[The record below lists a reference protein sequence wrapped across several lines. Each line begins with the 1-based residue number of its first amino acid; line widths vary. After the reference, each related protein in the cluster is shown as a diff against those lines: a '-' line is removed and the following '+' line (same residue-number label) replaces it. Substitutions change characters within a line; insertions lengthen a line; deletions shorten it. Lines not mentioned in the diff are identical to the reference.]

1 MKKIKRDEKNSD
13 YRVGDGIMGELLT
26 WRFPDNNYTNEYGL
40 DTSDMETFKKN
51 PIASLAREICQNS
64 IDASDGTKPTLVE
77 FHLFH
82 VQRENIPGIDE
93 LNDEIKQCYAY
104 KKDSEKEGKALSQM
118 LKAIN
123 KKEIPCL
130 RISDF
135 HTTGIEGAKENLRDT
150 PFYNLTKGSGVSDKA
165 AGCGGSKGIGKFASF
180 VVSSFNTVFYS
191 TLAKDTRAYIGISK
205 LRSRP
210 FAKDKDLLTMGI
222 GYYGRNDKNY
232 PILSDFHLDPEFERQ
247 EGKLGTDVFIIGF
260 KDPQDWQDQ
269 VISKVLDSFMVAI
282 VRGELAI
289 KVGDIAVSQS
299 TLKNVLRDDNLLNSC
314 SKYEKRRIVSQYELL
329 QGGDGVSSKEIEIN
343 GQNRATIY
351 LKRYPAEEADK
362 ASNQCVMVR
371 YPYMQIKYQRLGSAH
386 NLSGL
391 CIIENTE
398 LNKRLRETEN
408 PQHTD
413 WELRRLDDDKNR
425 KRETREMKKMLE
437 EGINAFVLETLKDP
451 NAKSSDLEGAGEYL
465 PVQDIEGNTQ
475 NVINTNTI
483 SLVSQPI
490 KRVKNNSPK
499 VEKSGENGEGLE
511 FTNGS
516 AGGNTEG
523 RVPKSKKDEK
533 PDPSD
538 DTDNPPSQGGIDPS
552 RRGRALRRVPLS
564 GIRFKTLVQG
574 QNNDQY
580 ACLFEATSDVKN
592 CEFAIKMW
600 GEGSDRYDVKIV
612 KASVNGKECLI
623 KDGVVTGFSLKKG
636 ERYRVDYQVET
647 KEKFAS
653 EVILYAYR

>member
-1 MKKIKRDEKNSD
+1 MKKI
-13 YRVGDGIMGELLT
+13 
-26 WRFPDNNYTNEYGL
+26 
-40 DTSDMETFKKN
+40 
-51 PIASLAREICQNS
+51 
-64 IDASDGTKPTLVE
+64 
-77 FHLFH
+77 
-82 VQRENIPGIDE
+82 
-93 LNDEIKQCYAY
+93 
-104 KKDSEKEGKALSQM
+104 
-118 LKAIN
+118 
-123 KKEIPCL
+123 
-130 RISDF
+130 
-135 HTTGIEGAKENLRDT
+135 
-150 PFYNLTKGSGVSDKA
+150 
-165 AGCGGSKGIGKFASF
+165 
-180 VVSSFNTVFYS
+180 
-191 TLAKDTRAYIGISK
+191 
-205 LRSRP
+205 
-210 FAKDKDLLTMGI
+210 
-222 GYYGRNDKNY
+222 
-232 PILSDFHLDPEFERQ
+232 
-247 EGKLGTDVFIIGF
+247 
-260 KDPQDWQDQ
+260 
-269 VISKVLDSFMVAI
+269 
-282 VRGELAI
+282 
-289 KVGDIAVSQS
+289 
-299 TLKNVLRDDNLLNSC
+299 
-314 SKYEKRRIVSQYELL
+314 
-329 QGGDGVSSKEIEIN
+329 
-343 GQNRATIY
+343 
-351 LKRYPAEEADK
+351 
-362 ASNQCVMVR
+362 
-371 YPYMQIKYQRLGSAH
+371 
-386 NLSGL
+386 
-391 CIIENTE
+391 
-398 LNKRLRETEN
+398 
-408 PQHTD
+408 
-413 WELRRLDDDKNR
+413 
-425 KRETREMKKMLE
+425 LE

-451 NAKSSDLEGAGEYL
+451 NAKSTDLEGAGEYL

-475 NVINTNTI
+475 NFINTNTI

-490 KRVKNNSPK
+490 KRVKNYSPK